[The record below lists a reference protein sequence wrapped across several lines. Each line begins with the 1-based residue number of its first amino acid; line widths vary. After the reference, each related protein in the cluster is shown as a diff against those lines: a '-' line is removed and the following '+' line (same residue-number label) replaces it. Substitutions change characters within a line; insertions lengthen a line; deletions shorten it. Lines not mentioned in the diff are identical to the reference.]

1 MPKTNLEI
9 IRQTRDNL
17 IALREEV
24 SRKKKPSYDVD
35 GQRVNW
41 QQYFEMLTD
50 QIDKLKEQI
59 DAEGDDDIVE
69 VHTTAIPR

>member
-1 MPKTNLEI
+1 MTNRDR

-24 SRKKKPSYDVD
+24 SRKKKPTYVVD

-41 QQYFEMLTD
+41 EEYFEMLTR
-50 QIDKLKEQI
+50 QINELKLQL
-59 DAEGDDDIVE
+59 DAEEDDDIVE
-69 VHTTAIPR
+69 EHTTAYS